1 MIKFIYTLVF
11 LILTIGSSFGQD
23 DLEIITF
30 DDDGP
35 RTSRNIDPTFLVIKT
50 NPLSM
55 ISGRQFVEIEY
66 PILDFLSVEGGL
78 GLTFNPVIGSFQNVY
93 TQIYNELTTP
103 ACSSTNFEPGFDI
116 CDQAF
121 YNDFSIRNT
130 NLGGWISTGIK
141 FYYYNTAPEDAYIS
155 LNLKYHTNNYDVLQA
170 QETNV
175 FVRELDVYA
184 DETVRNFDY
193 SVRAGFQTLFSPLT
207 TDAFI
212 GVGIR
217 SRNETRL
224 DIGLDRETSLITNKF
239 QTLSSSTI
247 LLEAGIRI
255 GLEVTRPATTS
266 SKKKKKKKKR
276 RRRR

>member
-1 MIKFIYTLVF
+1 M
-11 LILTIGSSFGQD
+11 
-23 DLEIITF
+23 
-30 DDDGP
+30 
-35 RTSRNIDPTFLVIKT
+35 
-50 NPLSM
+50 
-55 ISGRQFVEIEY
+55 
-66 PILDFLSVEGGL
+66 
-78 GLTFNPVIGSFQNVY
+78 
-93 TQIYNELTTP
+93 
-103 ACSSTNFEPGFDI
+103 
-116 CDQAF
+116 
-121 YNDFSIRNT
+121 
-130 NLGGWISTGIK
+130 
-141 FYYYNTAPEDAYIS
+141 
-155 LNLKYHTNNYDVLQA
+155 
-170 QETNV
+170 
-175 FVRELDVYA
+175 RELDVYA

-276 RRRR
+276 RRRRR